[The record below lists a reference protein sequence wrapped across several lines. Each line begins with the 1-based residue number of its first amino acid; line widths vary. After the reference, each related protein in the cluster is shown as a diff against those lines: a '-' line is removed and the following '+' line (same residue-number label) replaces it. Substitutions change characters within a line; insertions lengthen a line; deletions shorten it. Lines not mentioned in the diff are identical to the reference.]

1 MSKGQGKN
9 TMHKTRNVSVWRP
22 NWSGRRVNWAD
33 AVLALLAGSQMAARG
48 QEAVRMSIA
57 SEQAAEAQHKAA
69 TSVGYYNLQ
78 LGPTAWN
85 FGAGLGMQY
94 DSNVYLTEDNPQGD
108 FIFSPQ
114 ISTRMVWSVSDQNSI
129 NLALGGG
136 YQAYVENP
144 KLDRFFITPNSVL
157 SFDLYAGDF
166 KIDLHDR
173 FSITE
178 NTYQDPTVVG
188 SGDYS
193 QLQNALGVATVW
205 DLNKG
210 IVNFGYDHVNYDSL
224 NGGNSQSSGGQ
235 PSGYSEVLSTSAG
248 YALKPGMLLGV
259 ELGGSLITYTTTTTN
274 TPYSNA
280 NQWNVGGF
288 YDAPLTEYIHVTAHA
303 GYTDYLPESSGATTT
318 ISDFPGM
325 YGQLD
330 ITHRVNQ
337 YVAYTLSVGRTLNL
351 AYYGGTIDRYFAH
364 WQANWQIL
372 QKLTLGTSF
381 SYEQGSELSS
391 GGETY
396 TQYGPGISLS
406 RAITAKLTT
415 SLTYQYYWRDSN
427 LAGRNYTLQ
436 IVSLNL
442 NYTF

>member
-1 MSKGQGKN
+1 MC
-9 TMHKTRNVSVWRP
+9 KTRDVSVWRP
-22 NWSGRRVNWAD
+22 NWSGRRVGWAG
-33 AVLALLAGSQMAARG
+33 AVLVLLAGSLTATWG

-94 DSNVYLTEDNPQGD
+94 ESNVYLTEDNPQGD
-108 FIFSPQ
+108 IIFSPQ
-114 ISTRMVWSVSDQNSI
+114 INTRMLWPVSDQNSI

-144 KLDRFFITPNSVL
+144 KLDRFFITPNSEL

-173 FSITE
+173 FSILE

-188 SGDYS
+188 SGNYS

-224 NGGNSQSSGGQ
+224 NGGNVQNASGQ
-235 PSGYSEVLSTSAG
+235 PSGYSEVFSTSAG
-248 YALKPGMLLGV
+248 YALKPGMLLGL
-259 ELGGSLITYTTTTTN
+259 ELGGSLINYTTAPTTN
-274 TPYSNA
+274 TPYVNGQ
-280 NQWNVGGF
+280 QWNVGGF
-288 YDAPLTEYIHVTAHA
+288 YDAPFSQYIHVTAHA
-303 GYTDYLPESSGATTT
+303 GFVDYSPESSGAATT
-318 ISDFPGM
+318 SM

-337 YVAYTLSVGRTLNL
+337 YVAYTLSAGRSLSVV
-351 AYYGGTIDRYFAH
+351 YYGGTLDRYFAH

-372 QKLTLGTSF
+372 QKVTLGTSF
-381 SYEQGSELSS
+381 SYEQGTALTI

-396 TQYGPGISLS
+396 SQYGPGISLS

-415 SLTYQYYWRDSN
+415 SLGYQYYWRDSN

>member
-1 MSKGQGKN
+1 M
-9 TMHKTRNVSVWRP
+9 RIDPNVRIRILRRP
-22 NWSGRRVNWAD
+22 NRRDGLAG
-33 AVLALLAGSQMAARG
+33 AVLALLAVSLTAARG

-57 SEQAAEAQHKAA
+57 SEQAAEARRKAA

-85 FGAGLGMQY
+85 FTAGLGMDY
-94 DSNVYLTEDNPQGD
+94 NSNVYLTEDNPQGD
-108 FIFSPQ
+108 FILSPQ
-114 ISTRMVWSVSDQNSI
+114 INTRMQWPVSDQNSI
-129 NLALGGG
+129 NLVLGGG
-136 YQAYVENP
+136 YQAYVINP
-144 KLDRFFITPNSVL
+144 NLDRVFITPDSEL

-166 KIDLHDR
+166 WINLHDR
-173 FSITE
+173 FSILE

-188 SGDYS
+188 SGNYS

-210 IVNFGYDHVNYDSL
+210 IVKFGYDHVNYDSL
-224 NGGNSQSSGGQ
+224 NSDSSQSYGGQ
-235 PSGYSEVLSTSAG
+235 PSGYSEVFSTSAG
-248 YALKPGMLLGV
+248 YALKPGMLLGL

-274 TPYSNA
+274 TPYSSA

-303 GYTDYLPESSGATTT
+303 GYTEYLPESGGTTT
-318 ISDFPGM
+318 TGGDFTGI

-330 ITHRVNQ
+330 ITHRLNQ
-337 YVAYTLSVGRTLNL
+337 YVAYTLSAGRSIDG
-351 AYYGGTIDRYFAH
+351 AYYGGAIDRYFVH
-364 WQANWQIL
+364 WQADWRIL

-381 SYEQGSELSS
+381 SFENGTQLVV

-396 TQYGPGISLS
+396 DQYGPGISLS
-406 RAITAKLTT
+406 RPITAKLTGT
-415 SLTYQYYWRDSN
+415 LSYQPYWRTSN
-427 LAGRNYTLQ
+427 LSGRSYTLQ
-436 IVSLNL
+436 VVSLRL